1 MISYFFTDS
10 IFSKSDSDSD
20 SAGDS
25 SSTFD
30 QLTWLCTDFLCRYI
44 NSVVTTLGVSRAAR
58 AIEASTQL
66 GPQVLV

>member
-30 QLTWLCTDFLCRYI
+30 QLTWLCTDFLCSDYTW
-44 NSVVTTLGVSRAAR
+44 S
-58 AIEASTQL
+58 
-66 GPQVLV
+66 